1 MKPLLAPCIRPK
13 PIIQNR
19 KEPTMKSTKF
29 FMRMFAVFLERV
41 KPASTRAKPG
51 CIKNTSIAAINTQTV
66 SSPLMLLS
74 LTVVIMSSIIQ

>member
-1 MKPLLAPCIRPK
+1 MNPLFVPCIRPK

-29 FMRMFAVFLERV
+29 FMRMLAVFLERV

-51 CIKNTSIAAINTQTV
+51 CMKNTSIAAINTQTV
-66 SSPLMLLS
+66 SSPLIPLS
-74 LTVVIMSSIIQ
+74 TIISSIIFVN